1 MCVLA
6 EIIYKKYHSK
16 ISHLM
21 LMILDI
27 LNVESNPNKD
37 IDFNDCLKQDVVY
50 HKIQH
55 FLLIYNKV
63 FIFMKHIISIYASYY
78 IMLI

>member
-55 FLLIYNKV
+55 FLLIYN
-63 FIFMKHIISIYASYY
+63 IFLQAKKN
-78 IMLI
+78 LVL